1 MSQRGYLRQPTL
13 HDETIVFVC
22 DDDLWS
28 VGAAGG
34 IARRLTAGLGEPAT
48 PVFSPDGRSL
58 AFVGRD
64 EQHPEVYLMP
74 AEGGP
79 ARRMTWLGPD
89 VMVRGWTPDGR
100 ILFVTTHGQPFFRN
114 YRAFTLGTDGGMPEM
129 LPYGQVNH
137 LAYGPGNLKV
147 IGRNTADPARWKRY
161 RGGTAGYLWI
171 DANGGG
177 TFRRMSELTG
187 NITSPMLL
195 GGRVWYLSDAE
206 GVGNLYSCLPDGS
219 GQRRHTDHDEY
230 YARHAQTDGKRIVY
244 QCGAEIWLFDP
255 AADRAQRLDID
266 VPAHRTQAARKFAQA
281 ENHLAG
287 FNVHP
292 AGHSIALEARGKLY
306 TFAHWE
312 GAVHQHGAADGVRYR
327 HGQWLHDGST
337 LIAISDEAGEEQV
350 QVFPGGGSAGSTQSL
365 RWDIGRVQSLRVSP
379 AANRVAISNHRNELL
394 LGDIDSGTIAVIDR
408 SDAGRSE
415 DLAWSPDGAW
425 LAYTF
430 WTSARHCA
438 IKLYDV
444 ANAASTMVTE
454 PAYRDYSPA
463 FDPRGRYLYFLSVR
477 TFDPVY
483 DAVQFELSFPRAAR
497 PYLIALQ
504 ADQRPPF
511 DPQPK
516 GLRRHHKN
524 DDKRHGNG
532 QDDDNGDNGDNG
544 DGEHAP
550 AAVRVDLDGI
560 ERRVAAFPVPEGRFG
575 QIAGAAGKK
584 VVWTTLPIAGAH
596 GRGGHKESPGRLEI
610 FDFATLKTDTLMERA
625 DNFVLAADHTTLVV
639 REGKRLRAI
648 AAEKR
653 DSDDGDRGHG
663 RARPEE
669 PTRKTGWIDLNR
681 IRLSIDPR
689 REWRQMLREVWR
701 LQRDQFWVP
710 NMSGTDWDAVYAR
723 YEPLL
728 ERVATRGE
736 LSDLIWELQGELG
749 TSHAYEMGGDHRRP
763 PPLTLGHLGA
773 DLRLAADGSS
783 YEIAHIVAG
792 DAWDAAADSPLNA
805 IGVRARPGERIVAVN
820 GQPVTRQMPP
830 QALLVHQ
837 ANMKVELTLAATKGP
852 SRSVVVTTLADEV
865 PARYREWTEGN
876 RRWVHEHS
884 GDRVGYL
891 HLPDMMSA
899 GFAEFHR
906 YFSVECDRDALIV
919 DVRYNRG
926 GHVSQLLLEKVA
938 RKRIGYDLPRWGQPT
953 PYPVESPAGPVVGL
967 TNEHSGSDGDIFSH
981 CFKLMQIGPLVGMR
995 TWGGVIGIWPRHA
1008 LVDGSETTQPEFS
1021 FWFTDVGW
1029 GVENYGTDPE
1039 IEVDNAPQDAAAGH
1053 DRQLETALATALKAI
1068 DLRGNAKPAFD
1079 ARPNLAR
1086 KPLPPRS

>member
-28 VGAAGG
+28 VSASGG
-34 IARRLTAGLGEPAT
+34 VARRLTAGLGEPAT
-48 PVFSPDGRSL
+48 PAISSDGKWI
-58 AFVGRD
+58 AFAGRD

-89 VMVRGWTPDGR
+89 VLVRGWTPDGR

-114 YRAFTLGTDGGMPEM
+114 YRAFTLAADGGMPEL

-137 LAYGPGNLKV
+137 LAYGPGNIKV

-161 RGGTAGYLWI
+161 RGGTAGHLWI
-171 DANGGG
+171 DAAGSGD
-177 TFRRMSELTG
+177 FRRMSELPG

-206 GVGNLYSCLPDGS
+206 GVGNLYSCLPDGTD
-219 GQRRHTDHDEY
+219 GRRHTDHDDY
-230 YARHAQTDGKRIVY
+230 YARHAQTDGRRIVY
-244 QCGAEIWLFDP
+244 QSGAEIWLFDP
-255 AADRAQRLDID
+255 ASDRTQRIAID
-266 VPAHRTQAARKFAQA
+266 VPSHQTQAARKFVSA
-281 ENHLAG
+281 ETHLVG

-292 AGHSIALEARGKLY
+292 AGHSLVADARGKLF

-312 GAVHQHGAADGVRYR
+312 GAVRQHGAADGVRYR
-327 HGQWLHDGST
+327 HGQWLHDGAM
-337 LIAISDEAGEEQV
+337 LVAISDESGEERV
-350 QVFPGGGSAGSTQSL
+350 QVFNDGAVTALP
-365 RWDIGRVQSLRVSP
+365 WDIGRVQNMRASP
-379 AANRVAISNHRNELL
+379 TAHRVAISNHRNELL
-394 LGDIDSGTIAVIDR
+394 IGDLDTGVLSVVDR

-438 IKLYDV
+438 IKLRDV
-444 ANAASTMVTE
+444 AGATGTLVTE
-454 PAYRDYSPA
+454 PAFRDYSPA
-463 FDPRGRYLYFLSVR
+463 FDPEGKYLYFLSVR

-504 ADQRPPF
+504 ADQLPPF
-511 DPQPK
+511 DPRPK
-516 GLRRHHKN
+516 GLRPAHAKDKN
-524 DDKRHGNG
+524 GKD
-532 QDDDNGDNGDNG
+532 
-544 DGEHAP
+544 EHVPRAL
-550 AAVRVDLDGI
+550 RIDLAGI

-575 QIAGAAGKK
+575 QVAGAADKK
-584 VVWTTLPIAGAH
+584 VLWTVLPIAGAH
-596 GRGGHKESPGRLEI
+596 GRGGHKDSPGRLEI
-610 FDFATLKTDTLMERA
+610 FDFESLRTETLLEQV

-648 AAEKR
+648 AAEKP
-653 DSDDGDRGHG
+653 DHDDNSGKSDV
-663 RARPEE
+663 PS
-669 PTRKTGWIDLNR
+669 RKSGWIDLSR
-681 IRLSIDPR
+681 IRLSLDPR
-689 REWRQMLREVWR
+689 REWHQMLREVWR
-701 LQRDQFWVP
+701 LQRDQFWVSD
-710 NMSGTDWDAVYAR
+710 MSGIDWDAVYR
-723 YEPLL
+723 TYEPLL

-736 LSDLIWELQGELG
+736 LSDLIWEMQGELG
-749 TSHAYEMGGDHRRP
+749 TSHAYEAGGDHRRP
-763 PPLTLGHLGA
+763 PQVALGHLAA

-783 YEIAHIVAG
+783 YEITRIVLG
-792 DAWDAAADSPLNA
+792 DAWDAGADSPLNA
-805 IGVRARPGERIVAVN
+805 IGVHAQVGERIVMVN
-820 GQPVTRQMPP
+820 GQAVTREQPP

-837 ANMKVELTLAATKGP
+837 AGNKVELTLASTAAA
-852 SRSVVVTTLADEV
+852 RSVVVTTLADEV
-865 PARYREWTEGN
+865 PARYREWVETN
-876 RRWVHEHS
+876 RHWVHERS
-884 GDRVGYL
+884 GGRVGYL

-981 CFKLMQIGPLVGMR
+981 CFKLMGIGPLVGTR

-1021 FWFTDVGW
+1021 FWFSDVGW

-1039 IEVDNAPQDAAAGH
+1039 IEVDNAPQDTVAKH
-1053 DRQLETALATALKAI
+1053 DRQLEAALETALRSIAKTGAPTSAFGPRPKRA
-1068 DLRGNAKPAFD
+1068 RG
-1079 ARPNLAR
+1079 
-1086 KPLPPRS
+1086 PLPSRS